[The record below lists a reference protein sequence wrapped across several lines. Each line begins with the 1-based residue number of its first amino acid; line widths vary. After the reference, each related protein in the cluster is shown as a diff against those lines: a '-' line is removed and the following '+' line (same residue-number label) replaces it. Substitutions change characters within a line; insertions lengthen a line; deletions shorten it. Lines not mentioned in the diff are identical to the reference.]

1 MDNYEEILKVLNI
14 LSQTQKKMIENQQ
27 KQIEIE
33 DKILNL
39 FLQYDK
45 SYNEEMLKK
54 YSVS

>member
-1 MDNYEEILKVLNI
+1 
-14 LSQTQKKMIENQQ
+14 MIENQQ